1 MGAMLLA
8 HISEQN
14 ARQHGVSVQGEA
26 VIDGAHT
33 LYVICEAADRGTVD
47 AFMQPFAAA
56 GEVEIMQGSPC
67 EVVVARQGCEAVDPR
82 P

>member
-8 HISEQN
+8 HLSAQN
-14 ARQHGVSVQGEA
+14 AQQQGVAIHGEA

-33 LYVICEAADRGTVD
+33 LYVICEAADRGAVE

-56 GEVEIMQGSPC
+56 GELEILQGSPC
-67 EVVVARQGCEAVDPR
+67 EAVVARRGCD
-82 P
+82 